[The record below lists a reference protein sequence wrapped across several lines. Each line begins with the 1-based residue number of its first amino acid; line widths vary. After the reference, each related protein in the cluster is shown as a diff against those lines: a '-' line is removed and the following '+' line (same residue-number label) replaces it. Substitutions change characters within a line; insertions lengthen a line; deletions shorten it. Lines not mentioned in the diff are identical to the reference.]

1 MSSGKFRVSV
11 FASGGGTNAEEIF
24 KHFRNHPGIEV
35 VLLMSNNPGAYA
47 LQRARNYGI
56 KAEVFSREE
65 FKDGKKIMD
74 DLRVAGATHIVLAGF
89 LWLIPGYLL
98 QAFPD
103 RIVNI
108 HPALLPR
115 YGGKGMYGSKVHEA
129 VKASGDA
136 ETGITIHLVNSNY
149 DEGRILFQGRCSI
162 SPQHTPEEIAACVH
176 KLEHE
181 YYPKIIEKWILEGN
195 TGTPHAA
202 SGN

>member
-1 MSSGKFRVSV
+1 MSSEKFRIAI
-11 FASGGGTNAEEIF
+11 FASGSGTNAEEII
-24 KHFRNHPGIEV
+24 KHFINHRSIEV
-35 VLLMSNNPGAYA
+35 VLLMSNNPDAYA
-47 LQRARNYGI
+47 LQRAINYGI
-56 KAEVFSREE
+56 KAVVFSRED
-65 FKDGKKIMD
+65 FKDGKKITD

-103 RIVNI
+103 RIINI

-129 VKASGDA
+129 VKASGDH

-149 DEGRILFQGRCSI
+149 DEGRILFQGKCSI
-162 SPQHTPEEIAACVH
+162 GAQHSPEEIAACVH
-176 KLEHE
+176 KLEYEH
-181 YYPKIIEKWILEGN
+181 YPKEIEKWILESN
-195 TGTPHAA
+195 TRTHPE